1 MFEKGKSFTMKIK
14 QILSIAL
21 SAAMLFAMAG
31 CQKQEAQPSVT
42 ALTQMEKINSKNIV
56 DGSGALR
63 LWYEVDPALFVNRV
77 SGTTGNLKS
86 VIQDLNYFSDGD
98 PKKSEDDLGISGI
111 LLTNVISQDDS
122 YAPKELSQLNPN
134 IGSDDDLKALCEKS
148 TSLGMPVMLEMELG
162 SISLENSQF
171 LAMTD
176 LVNNLAEGEDPWAKD
191 PVLMDEFYVEENHP
205 NEDGW
210 VQIGSSPYYYRA
222 ILQSNI
228 PRINLDSHVW
238 KQFIISAIEHYFSL
252 GVSGFYIPDYNN
264 LFPDDEQKDADFMKW
279 FDSIAKERNENVIN
293 VFSYSSWND
302 PMAEIPAYAA
312 DAGAAGAEGMIA
324 KAVTGAV
331 SAKDLGNY
339 FEANTN
345 RTQNMTAY
353 FLNNEDG
360 SLDLLK
366 SENRLAQYKM
376 ALALELMLN
385 GQIFITAGDELGLT
399 SKESDLIV
407 DAIEEPA
414 KQEVESGDINPEQ
427 TGTQVSLEFGS
438 MEQQR
443 QNGDSILNFVV
454 QAIMLRDSYKSISE
468 ALTTVSQELSTDQV
482 LVLDRKA
489 ENSETVQIFNLSDQP
504 QTVDVSQVKISDLP
518 AELGGVLLTNDGEIT
533 LNEGQLSLPPYSM
546 ALLK

>member
-1 MFEKGKSFTMKIK
+1 
-14 QILSIAL
+14 
-21 SAAMLFAMAG
+21 
-31 CQKQEAQPSVT
+31 
-42 ALTQMEKINSKNIV
+42 
-56 DGSGALR
+56 
-63 LWYEVDPALFVNRV
+63 
-77 SGTTGNLKS
+77 
-86 VIQDLNYFSDGD
+86 
-98 PKKSEDDLGISGI
+98 
-111 LLTNVISQDDS
+111 
-122 YAPKELSQLNPN
+122 
-134 IGSDDDLKALCEKS
+134 
-148 TSLGMPVMLEMELG
+148 
-162 SISLENSQF
+162 
-171 LAMTD
+171 
-176 LVNNLAEGEDPWAKD
+176 
-191 PVLMDEFYVEENHP
+191 
-205 NEDGW
+205 
-210 VQIGSSPYYYRA
+210 
-222 ILQSNI
+222 
-228 PRINLDSHVW
+228 
-238 KQFIISAIEHYFSL
+238 
-252 GVSGFYIPDYNN
+252 
-264 LFPDDEQKDADFMKW
+264 
-279 FDSIAKERNENVIN
+279 
-293 VFSYSSWND
+293 
-302 PMAEIPAYAA
+302 MAEIPAYAA